1 MKKSIYSLVLSD
13 DIIAEIDCMAYQLH
27 TSRSNLINQILAE
40 HLSCVTPEMRM
51 QAVFSHMEQM
61 MQQFRILEQT
71 SDRMLSLQSQLDYKY
86 KPTVQ
91 YFVKLYPMLKDEKVG
106 VLRVVLRTQNVSLIR
121 SLDQFFRLW
130 MQWEKEY
137 IPCTSGTVYE
147 LSAGKLERSLQ
158 NPCEDETEFAE
169 LIGEYV
175 IRFDKYLKAWFAGA
189 SDPVDTAEKLEI
201 SFFTGAYYKKYL
213 IRRNFYECTE
223 VYSKINGSHSDGAEY
238 RPFCTEYEH

>member
-13 DIIAEIDCMAYQLH
+13 DVVAEIDRMAYQLH

-40 HLSCVTPEMRM
+40 RLSCVTPEMRM
-51 QAVFSHMEQM
+51 QAVFSRMEQM

-91 YFVKLYPMLKDEKVG
+91 YFVKLYPVPEGEKVG
-106 VLRVVLRTQNVSLIR
+106 VLRVVLRTQNVSLIQ

-130 MQWEKEY
+130 IQLEKQY
-137 IPCTSGTVYE
+137 VPLVAKTVYE
-147 LSAGKLERSLQ
+147 ISTGRLERSIQ
-158 NPCEDETEFAE
+158 NPCDNETELAE

-175 IRFDKYLKAWFAGA
+175 TRFDKYLKAWFAGA
-189 SDPVDTAEKLEI
+189 SDPVNIVEKLETAF
-201 SFFTGAYYKKYL
+201 SQ
-213 IRRNFYECTE
+213 
-223 VYSKINGSHSDGAEY
+223 
-238 RPFCTEYEH
+238 EHITKSI

>member
-13 DIIAEIDCMAYQLH
+13 NVVAEIDRMAYELH

-51 QAVFSHMEQM
+51 QAVFSRMEQM

-91 YFVKLYPMLKDEKVG
+91 YFVKLYPMPEGEKVG
-106 VLRVVLRTQNVSLIR
+106 VLRVVLRTQNLNLIQN
-121 SLDQFFRLW
+121 LEWFFRLW
-130 MQWEKEY
+130 VHWEEEY
-137 IPCTSGTVYE
+137 IPCTAGTVYE
-147 LSAGKLERSLQ
+147 LSTGKLERSIR
-158 NPCEDETEFAE
+158 NPCEEETELAE

-175 IRFDKYLKAWFAGA
+175 TRFDKYLKAWFAGA
-189 SDPVDTAEKLEI
+189 SDPANTAEKLENA
-201 SFFTGAYYKKYL
+201 F
-213 IRRNFYECTE
+213 
-223 VYSKINGSHSDGAEY
+223 SK
-238 RPFCTEYEH
+238 EHITKTI

>member
-13 DIIAEIDCMAYQLH
+13 EVVAEIDRMAYQLH

-91 YFVKLYPMLKDEKVG
+91 YFVKLYPVPEGEKVG
-106 VLRVVLRTQNVSLIR
+106 VLRVVLRTQNLNLIQN
-121 SLDQFFRLW
+121 LDQFFRLW
-130 MQWEKEY
+130 VQWEQKY
-137 IPCTSGTVYE
+137 APCAEGTVYE
-147 LSAGKLERSLQ
+147 LSAGKLERSIH
-158 NPCEDETEFAE
+158 NPCDEETELAE

-175 IRFDKYLKAWFAGA
+175 TRFDKYLKAWFAGN
-189 SDPVDTAEKLEI
+189 SDPVSIAEKLEKAF
-201 SFFTGAYYKKYL
+201 SQ
-213 IRRNFYECTE
+213 
-223 VYSKINGSHSDGAEY
+223 
-238 RPFCTEYEH
+238 EHITKSI